1 MANRLQVRH
10 GSTSPT
16 NSDLL
21 PYELGWDGNDLY
33 INNNGTIKNV
43 AEHIASGYLPLTG
56 GTLTGN
62 LNMGTTSIVNGAK
75 ISWYSK
81 HNNDNTSRLI
91 WAGYA
96 NGANTFYLYDF
107 TNQNGIIQSTAA
119 GSTTFYGNATSAT
132 KATQDGNGDTI
143 SSTYLKLTGGTL
155 SGDLTI
161 TAAGAVKFITNN
173 TSQSHQVNFGVGADG
188 TGGIW
193 DATNSKWVVSSDT
206 SGKVVLNGGANQ
218 IITKGTV
225 GTRSVYVTTSA
236 SVPSGAVAGDI
247 VLVKV

>member
-56 GTLTGN
+56 GILTGN
-62 LNMGTTSIVNGAK
+62 LNMGTTSMVNGAK
-75 ISWYSK
+75 IVWYSK
-81 HNNDNTSRLI
+81 HNSGDTSRQI

-96 NGANTFYLYDF
+96 NGANTFYLYDS
-107 TNQNGIIQSTAA
+107 TNQNGIISSTAT

-132 KATQDGNGDTI
+132 KATQDGNGNTI
-143 SSTYLKLTGGTL
+143 SSTYLKLSGG
-155 SGDLTI
+155 SDLTI
-161 TAAGAVKFITNN
+161 TKAGEVNIYINN
-173 TSQSHQVNFGVGADG
+173 TAQGHNISLCAG
-188 TGGIW
+188 TSGKGGIY
-193 DATNSKWVVSSDT
+193 DNTNSKWIVYAESN
-206 SGKVVLNGGANQ
+206 GAVVLNGGASQ

-225 GTRSVYVTTSA
+225 ATRNVYVTTSA